1 MKKKKTA
8 TKQDEMKPLH
18 PVKDGKGTDGSMS
31 WVAHLIEL
39 RQRLIYAVLA
49 WVVASLICYCFAEQI
64 YGFLIQPL
72 ADVLQGDNRR
82 LIYTGLTEAFFT
94 YMKLSFFAGA
104 FIGFP
109 VIAMQVWKFVA
120 PGLYAKEKRAF
131 LPFLIATPVLFFAGG
146 AFAYYIVFP
155 MAWQFFASFE
165 VVGNADQLAITLET
179 RVSEYLDLV
188 MRIIFAF
195 GVCFQ
200 LPVVLTL
207 LGRAGIVTSKTLAE
221 KRRYA
226 VIGTF
231 VVAAVMTPPDVIS
244 QIALAIPVL
253 LLYELSI
260 YLVKA
265 IERKK

>member
-8 TKQDEMKPLH
+8 TKQDEMKPLDSD
-18 PVKDGKGTDGSMS
+18 KDADGSMS

-49 WVVASLICYCFAEQI
+49 WVVASLICYGFAEHI

-120 PGLYAKEKRAF
+120 PGLYAKEKKAF

-165 VVGNADQLAITLET
+165 VVGSADQLAITLET

-207 LGRAGIVTSKTLAE
+207 LGRAGVVTSKMLAE

-260 YLVKA
+260 YLVKG